1 MNHQNNNQPSSRSIA
16 TIAELISSNGPT
28 ELLRLRTNILERG
41 RIILLNGNKISDSD
55 TLLLAS
61 ALENNTH
68 LKQLDLRN
76 TNITEEGEK
85 ILLKAM
91 FDPTSMDSIIGS
103 NHTCQIFTYDINNPT
118 AIDQRPPLEREVFM
132 INGWEV
138 NIQQK
143 IREKLVLALC
153 GVDGGLFDLSSLNDL
168 PLGVMPRVLELIQK
182 HTTMRRSSK
191 PPIQLEKDALTR
203 LFHTLR
209 SWELPLLF
217 ENLNRPST
225 NNGTTKRKRR
235 KTRH

>member
-1 MNHQNNNQPSSRSIA
+1 MNRQNNNQLSSRPIA
-16 TIAELISSNGPT
+16 TIADIIRRNRPETP
-28 ELLRLRTNILERG
+28 LLRLRHRN
-41 RIILLNGNKISDSD
+41 ISDND
-55 TLLLAS
+55 TNLLAS

-68 LKQLDLRN
+68 LKQLDLSGSN
-76 TNITEEGEK
+76 NITEEGEK

-103 NHTCQIFTYDINNPT
+103 NHTCQIFTYNIDSPT
-118 AIDQRPPLEREVFM
+118 AIDQRPYLEREVFM

-138 NIQQK
+138 SIQQK

-209 SWELPLLF
+209 GWELPLLF
-217 ENLNRPST
+217 ENLGGPSAKAK
-225 NNGTTKRKRR
+225 GTTGKRKRR
-235 KTRH
+235 KTRR